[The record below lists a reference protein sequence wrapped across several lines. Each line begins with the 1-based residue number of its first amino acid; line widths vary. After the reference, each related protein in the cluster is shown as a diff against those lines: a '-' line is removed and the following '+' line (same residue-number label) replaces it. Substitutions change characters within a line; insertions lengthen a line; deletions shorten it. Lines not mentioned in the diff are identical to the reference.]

1 MPQHNM
7 LDDPDDLMDQA
18 SLLIPHQGENKAHDM
33 YGTIK
38 REDTG
43 ADSSKLSHQ
52 HDQLRN
58 SHQQNS
64 SDDVIPL
71 DLIIK
76 GKREKLTDE
85 EIQKLIDENYHQI
98 EESSGVGLAKDHNMI
113 FYNGK
118 LYDEKKRAVYG
129 I

>member
-1 MPQHNM
+1 
-7 LDDPDDLMDQA
+7 
-18 SLLIPHQGENKAHDM
+18 M

-43 ADSSKLSHQ
+43 ADSSKLSHH
-52 HDQLRN
+52 HDQQQHN
-58 SHQQNS
+58 SQHLNS
-64 SDDVIPL
+64 CSEDATVIPL